1 MIVKED
7 FLNKLRQYFGLNL
20 YEAKIWTA
28 LLSRGV
34 STAGELSDIGNVP
47 RSRAYDILESLE
59 KKGFVTMKLGKPIKY
74 LAVEP
79 KEVVERVKKLVRENA
94 EENVKQLEDLKSTD
108 TLKEIELL
116 HSKGIE
122 FVEPTDLSGAVRG
135 RHNLYA
141 HLELMVR
148 NAEKSVSLM
157 TTSKGLLRKVD
168 ALKPQFIRLKKKGV
182 DIKISAPINDK
193 ETFDI
198 AKDISKFADVRST
211 DKLNARFCIVD
222 NKDIVFMVMN
232 DEEVHPSYD
241 IGVWVNTPYFASAL
255 ETLFSNTWKDMED
268 ANKAAEK

>member
-122 FVEPTDLSGAVRG
+122 FVEPTDL
-135 RHNLYA
+135 
-141 HLELMVR
+141 
-148 NAEKSVSLM
+148 
-157 TTSKGLLRKVD
+157 TSKGLLRKVD

-241 IGVWVNTPYFASAL
+241 IGVWVNTPFFAGAL
-255 ETLFSNTWKDMED
+255 QNLFDLAWKDMKPLD
-268 ANKAAEK
+268 KVKI